1 MLTQDCAEFP
11 NLRIRMKKYLLLLA
25 LAGLSACNPGY
36 HLTKRTAN
44 RIGVDSLAASA
55 DASVANFLIPY
66 REKLDKAM
74 NEVLT
79 SATKPIEKALPDGP
93 LNDLLTDA
101 VLQQASQR
109 YGKPVDCSHLNY
121 GGIRD
126 NLPQGNITIGS
137 VFGVMPFD
145 NQLVILT
152 VKGDMLLQFLNH
164 FANAH
169 GLVIGGLRVKI
180 HDKKVQS
187 VTFTNGRT
195 LQPDETYTIAMSDY
209 IADGGD
215 SANFLKNAVKRE
227 NMNYLIRDTLI
238 DYFRQQGKSGQ
249 PLTPVSD
256 GRISIE

>member
-1 MLTQDCAEFP
+1 
-11 NLRIRMKKYLLLLA
+11 MKKYLLLLA

-121 GGIRD
+121 G
-126 NLPQGNITIGS
+126 
-137 VFGVMPFD
+137 VFG
-145 NQLVILT
+145 IT
-152 VKGDMLLQFLNH
+152 C
-164 FANAH
+164 
-169 GLVIGGLRVKI
+169 LRVI
-180 HDKKVQS
+180 SPS
-187 VTFTNGRT
+187 V
-195 LQPDETYTIAMSDY
+195 L
-209 IADGGD
+209 
-215 SANFLKNAVKRE
+215 FLALCH
-227 NMNYLIRDTLI
+227 LI
-238 DYFRQQGKSGQ
+238 
-249 PLTPVSD
+249 
-256 GRISIE
+256 ISWLF